1 MKTLHFA
8 AFIHANREAV
18 WNAMLAPETYKI
30 WTAEFSEGSYFEGSW
45 AKGERIRFLSPDGCG
60 ITSVIAEHRPHEF
73 LSIRHLGIIKDGVE
87 DTESEE
93 ARSWAPAYE
102 NYSLSA
108 SGSSTELAVD
118 MDVTPEFEEYMVK
131 TWPKALAKLKAI
143 SESGADKVH
152 EKID

>member
-1 MKTLHFA
+1 MLSIMPKNQIPLT
-8 AFIHANREAV
+8 NREIS
-18 WNAMLAPETYKI
+18 WL
-30 WTAEFSEGSYFEGSW
+30 YFNERVLQE
-45 AKGERIRFLSPDGCG
+45 AADKRVPLIERIRFLSPDGCG
-60 ITSVIAEHRPHEF
+60 MTSVIAENRPHEF

-102 NYSLSA
+102 NYSFSA
-108 SGSSTELAVD
+108 SGTATELAVD

-143 SESGADKVH
+143 SESGAGKVH
-152 EKID
+152 EKS

>member
-1 MKTLHFA
+1 MKTLHFTTL
-8 AFIHANREAV
+8 IHASRGAV
-18 WNAMLAPETYKI
+18 WNAMLAPETYKM
-30 WTAEFSEGSYFEGSW
+30 WTAEFCEGSYFEGSW

-60 ITSVIAEHRPHEF
+60 MTSVIAENRPHEF

-102 NYSLSA
+102 NYSFSA
-108 SGSSTELAVD
+108 SGTSTELAVD
-118 MDVTPEFEEYMVK
+118 MDVTPEFEEYMAK
-131 TWPKALAKLKAI
+131 TWPKALDKLKAI
-143 SESGADKVH
+143 SEAGAGKVH